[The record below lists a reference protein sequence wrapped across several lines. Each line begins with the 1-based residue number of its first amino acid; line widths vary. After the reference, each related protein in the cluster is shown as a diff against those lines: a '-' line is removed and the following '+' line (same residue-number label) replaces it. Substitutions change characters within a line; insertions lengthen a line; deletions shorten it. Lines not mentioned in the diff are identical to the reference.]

1 MPRPIPVPVRQIMFR
16 LWQEGWNAPQIAERF
31 GVSCPTVYRLLQ
43 RFRLDG
49 VAGVTPGYHRSGG
62 DLTPPEAVRAA
73 IDVRREH
80 PTWGAEFIRMQ
91 LLETDPAW
99 PVPSAR
105 RCAGGLRGP
114 TSPAPAGRRPRV
126 KAQRAAAPHEAWQM
140 DAKEHI
146 IIKHNQQVSWL
157 RLIDE
162 CSGAVLHTTVF
173 PPREWP
179 TSLPMPSVAN
189 SAALSHGGGCPDG

>member
-1 MPRPIPVPVRQIMFR
+1 MFR

-91 LLETDPAW
+91 LSGAQ
-99 PVPSAR
+99 
-105 RCAGGLRGP
+105 CQRGP
-114 TSPAPAGRRPRV
+114 V
-126 KAQRAAAPHEAWQM
+126 
-140 DAKEHI
+140 
-146 IIKHNQQVSWL
+146 
-157 RLIDE
+157 
-162 CSGAVLHTTVF
+162 SGAQCHQG
-173 PPREWP
+173 
-179 TSLPMPSVAN
+179 PSVRLCFWFLGR
-189 SAALSHGGGCPDG
+189 SGP

>member
-16 LWQEGWNAPQIAERF
+16 LWQEGWNAPQLAERF
-31 GVSCPTVYRLLQ
+31 GVSGPTVYRLLQ

-49 VAGVTPGYHRSGG
+49 VAGVTPGYHRSG
-62 DLTPPEAVRAA
+62 DNFTPPAGVRAA
-73 IDVRREH
+73 IDLRREH

-91 LLETDPAW
+91 LLETDPAR

-105 RCAGGLRGP
+105 ALRRWLARADL
-114 TSPAPAGRRPRV
+114 SPAPAGRRPRV
-126 KAQRAAAPHEAWQM
+126 KAERAASPHEAWQM

-146 IIKHNQQVSWL
+146 NIRNNHQVSWL

-173 PPREWP
+173 PPRELAQR
-179 TSLPMPSVAN
+179 LPP
-189 SAALSHGGGCPDG
+189 CRP

>member
-91 LLETDPAW
+91 LLETDPAR

-105 RCAGGLRGP
+105 ALRRGLRGP
-114 TSPAPAGRRPRV
+114 ISPRRRRAGGRESRHSEQPRPTRPGRWML
-126 KAQRAAAPHEAWQM
+126 KNILLSN
-140 DAKEHI
+140 I
-146 IIKHNQQVSWL
+146 INK
-157 RLIDE
+157 
-162 CSGAVLHTTVF
+162 
-173 PPREWP
+173 
-179 TSLPMPSVAN
+179 
-189 SAALSHGGGCPDG
+189 